1 MTDLPPL
8 EIDGGD
14 WYHAVPPPAVPVPAA
29 NLADLDG
36 QRAIETA
43 DAGVLTDLR
52 IVGATSREG
61 ATTSCTV
68 TTELDYWRA
77 RLSPG
82 QAVAARSVPIDR
94 LWVEHRLAYIPPS
107 SDAQPARSATGDEF
121 AIFRRLAPTANSPA
135 ARMPVRA
142 RTVSHL
148 HGRRIIQVTPLGF
161 AWDLR
166 AISEPYDLDGEV
178 TVNVCSAR
186 DYYGWVIS
194 GRRPEP
200 TALGLYLLWTE

>member
-1 MTDLPPL
+1 MTELPPL
-8 EIDGGD
+8 EIEGGD

-36 QRAIETA
+36 GRAIETA

-52 IVGATSREG
+52 IVGATSRESG
-61 ATTSCTV
+61 ATFCTV
-68 TTELDYWRA
+68 MTELDYWRA

-82 QAVAARSVPIDR
+82 QAVAARSVPIER
-94 LWVEHRLAYIPPS
+94 LWVEHRLAYTPPTPDS
-107 SDAQPARSATGDEF
+107 QPRPAPDGF
-121 AIFRRLAPTANSPA
+121 AIFRRLAPTAGSPT
-135 ARMPVRA
+135 ARMPVPA
-142 RTVSHL
+142 RTVPHL

-166 AISEPYDLDGEV
+166 AVSEPYDLDGEV

-186 DYYGWVIS
+186 DYFRWVVT
-194 GRRPEP
+194 GHRPEP
-200 TALGLYLLWTE
+200 AALGLYLLWTE